1 MHRPGAQTAH
11 SRHNNKAELQNVDGS
26 VATLARPASHE
37 ELGPEDVLLT
47 MHVAAMPSNTII
59 NVRYKEEIS
68 RMAAATMSE
77 ALKASAGRK
86 DLFEGIQIVGK
97 AVATRSSLPILT
109 HVRIAV
115 QDGRLSLM
123 ATDLEMWMEHTL
135 ATTSIMADGA
145 ATAPARNFTELL
157 AAMPDAD
164 VALNLDEDTNA
175 LHLRCA
181 KANYK
186 LLGLPADEFP
196 LLPQVTAES
205 TFIIDRAILRDAIK
219 QTIFATSS
227 DETRAI
233 LTGVLVVFQG
243 EGLRLVATDTH
254 RLAVRDCSVK
264 SGTGNA
270 QAIVPSRAM
279 SELQRIM
286 GSEDGDVEV
295 TLSNNQIQFKVIDT
309 RGETTLIS
317 RLIDGQF
324 PNYERVIPTTATKT
338 LVLER
343 DPLVSAIRRAAIV
356 ARENSNRV
364 VLRSTEDGDRL
375 TLTAESGNVGNAYEE
390 IEVARSG
397 DEGPVEIAFNAKYLA
412 DVLSVLDG
420 QGLKLELTEPLR
432 PGVIKPTENQNYLCV
447 LMPMQ
452 VV

>member
-1 MHRPGAQTAH
+1 
-11 SRHNNKAELQNVDGS
+11 
-26 VATLARPASHE
+26 
-37 ELGPEDVLLT
+37 
-47 MHVAAMPSNTII
+47 
-59 NVRYKEEIS
+59 
-68 RMAAATMSE
+68 MAAATLSE
-77 ALKASAGRK
+77 GLKASSARK

-115 QDGRLSLM
+115 QGGKLSLM

-135 ATTSIMADGA
+135 PTTSIMAEGA

-164 VALNLDEDTNA
+164 VALNIEDETNA
-175 LHLRCA
+175 LHLRCNR
-181 KANYK
+181 ANYK

-205 TFIIDRAILRDAIK
+205 SFTVDRAVLRDGIK
-219 QTIFATSS
+219 QTLFACSS

-233 LTGVLVVFQG
+233 LTGVLVIFQG
-243 EGLRLVATDTH
+243 DSLRLVATDTH
-254 RLAVRDCSVK
+254 RLAVRDCAVK
-264 SGTGNA
+264 GGNGTA
-270 QAIVPSRAM
+270 SAIVPARAM
-279 SELQRIM
+279 SELQRII
-286 GSEDGDVEV
+286 GNEEGDVDV
-295 TLSNNQIQFKVIDT
+295 VLSHNQVQFKVVDQ

-324 PNYERVIPTTATKT
+324 PNYERVIPSQTTKT
-338 LVLER
+338 LTLETG
-343 DPLVSAIRRAAIV
+343 PLVSAIRRAAIV

-364 VLRSTEDGDRL
+364 VIRSSEDGERL

-390 IEVARSG
+390 IEVARAG

-412 DVLSVLDG
+412 DVLGVIDSEG
-420 QGLKLELTEPLR
+420 IRLELTEPLR
-432 PGVIKPTENQNYLCV
+432 PGVIKPTDSENYLCV